1 MKIISRKS
9 PGLSFEHDR
18 NLSLGR
24 MASNLSHSHCVM
36 CMHGALALFPSPP
49 PFTVGVYLVA
59 AHAIEYSHL
68 IDADIVCARAK
79 NHYEP
84 GQNLDTDSE
93 TVTDASAQLKLY
105 QDNFRRLHA
114 NMSRLMYFSWRG
126 PCFIFLIVLIM
137 SWWTNF
143 SWLCYSLSCAY

>member
-9 PGLSFEHDR
+9 PWLSFEHDC

-24 MASNLSHSHCVM
+24 MASNLSRLHCAM
-36 CMHGALALFPSPP
+36 YMHGALALFPSLLL
-49 PFTVGVYLVA
+49 FTVGVYLVA
-59 AHAIEYSHL
+59 AHAIEYLHL
-68 IDADIVCARAK
+68 TDADIVCARAK

-126 PCFIFLIVLIM
+126 PCLIVLIM